1 MGTHRRRTRRSASEW
16 RRLIEAQ
23 AASGLSQSAFCAQQ
37 GLSRA
42 TFGYWKRKLRQ
53 AESAQGP
60 AGGSETH
67 ASDWIDVSAL
77 LGGGAAPAGGGWQ
90 IELDLGNGL
99 CLRLRQG

>member
-1 MGTHRRRTRRSASEW
+1 MGTHRRRTRRSAIEW
-16 RRLIEAQ
+16 RRLIEMQ
-23 AASGLSQSAFCAQQ
+23 AASGLSQNAFCAQQ

-53 AESAQGP
+53 AESTQGP
-60 AGGSETH
+60 VGGGEAN

-77 LGGGAAPAGGGWQ
+77 LGGAAAPPGGSWQ